1 MENIQKTSS
10 IEELLEVQK
19 ELKDE
24 MNRIDLRNLHTL
36 FQRAIFY
43 NRYAP
48 INDEDRENYQ
58 KEINDLERR
67 VTYLKGLFS

>member
-1 MENIQKTSS
+1 MENIQNNSP

-24 MNRIDLRNLHTL
+24 MNKADLRNFHTL
-36 FQRAIFY
+36 FTRACFY
-43 NRYAP
+43 TRYAP
-48 INDEDRENYQ
+48 ISDEDREKYK

-67 VTYLKGLFS
+67 VTYLKGLFR

>member
-1 MENIQKTSS
+1 MENTQNSS
-10 IEELLEVQK
+10 TIEELLEVQK

-36 FQRAIFY
+36 FQRACFY

-48 INDEDRENYQ
+48 ISDEDRENHQ
-58 KEINDLERR
+58 KEIKDLERR
-67 VTYLKGLFS
+67 VDYLKGLFS